1 MPSSANQSVYYILVM
16 GSTPTVHDVDGRVIG
31 VSLNISDAVL
41 TTEFDGVVKE
51 GMLAN
56 GVFLYSSQCNGTGAS
71 GSPVEYAAFAD
82 SSVLNYITIDNA
94 ADFYY
99 GFIKGQDIGWT
110 HADTAVDLN
119 SAYIPILPNCNLL
132 GHLADA
138 YDILTAGYYEVHS
151 FWVNGTHRVEFT
163 DGTGVKYILVFDGTS
178 ITARYSVTPAIV
190 EAPSD
195 NTSS

>member
-1 MPSSANQSVYYILVM
+1 MGEAAFNWSFSVDTAASRYIGFLF
-16 GSTPTVHDVDGRVIG
+16 GSTTDEVALTADNIPT
-31 VSLNISDAVL
+31 
-41 TTEFDGVVKE
+41 
-51 GMLAN
+51 
-56 GVFLYSSQCNGTGAS
+56 
-71 GSPVEYAAFAD
+71 
-82 SSVLNYITIDNA
+82 
-94 ADFYY
+94 
-99 GFIKGQDIGWT
+99 
-110 HADTAVDLN
+110 
-119 SAYIPILPNCNLL
+119 LPNCNLL